1 MVVVAEVA
9 GSLVRV
15 VDAAAAGC
23 PEAAFATAVASV
35 IVCSSALVGSSF
47 PSECVCEG
55 ARCSVA
61 YVIRRGGVSK
71 RCGLATR
78 GYLIH

>member
-55 ARCSVA
+55 RVVYVSV
-61 YVIRRGGVSK
+61 RWR
-71 RCGLATR
+71 T
-78 GYLIH
+78 

>member
-1 MVVVAEVA
+1 M
-9 GSLVRV
+9 RV

-35 IVCSSALVGSSF
+35 IVCSSASVGGSF

-55 ARCSVA
+55 ARWCCVRQRSVA